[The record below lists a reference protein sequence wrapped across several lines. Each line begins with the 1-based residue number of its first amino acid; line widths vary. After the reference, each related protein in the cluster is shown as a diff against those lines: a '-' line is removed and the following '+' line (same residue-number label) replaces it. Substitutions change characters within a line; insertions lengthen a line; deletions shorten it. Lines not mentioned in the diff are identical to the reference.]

1 MAACNFSCYYLPD
14 EFTQRNCIASSR
26 HKGNRDY
33 DVIPY
38 HRTSAYCCAHRL
50 QPDILRAGKAFE
62 YPNIL
67 RKPTDYIL
75 KRFADGGSRLITLW
89 YAFAITSL
97 FAIPMALLLQ
107 SVFAEQNPQLAGVSA
122 ILGVLSGLVQAMGLF
137 RWTFLVPSL
146 AAQYND
152 AASTP
157 ATRDAVGVTF
167 HAFHQ
172 YIGVAVGE
180 HLGYLF
186 TGTWTITISVMM
198 LSSVIFSP
206 LIGILGIIA
215 AVGIMTGLLEPAGWK
230 PAGMINAMSYI
241 LWSLWLIISGI
252 VLILA

>member
-1 MAACNFSCYYLPD
+1 MTLFRITGLVLIGVPIGFNLVFFALG
-14 EFTQRNCIASSR
+14 R
-26 HKGNRDY
+26 
-33 DVIPY
+33 
-38 HRTSAYCCAHRL
+38 
-50 QPDILRAGKAFE
+50 AFE

-75 KRFADGGSRLITLW
+75 KRFAAGGSRLIALW
-89 YAFAITSL
+89 YLFALTSL
-97 FAIPMALLLQ
+97 CAIPMALLFQ
-107 SVFAEQNPQLAGVSA
+107 QVFADQNPQLAGVSA

-137 RWTFLVPSL
+137 RWTFLVPKL
-146 AAQYND
+146 AEQYND
-152 AASTP
+152 PAATP
-157 ATRDAVGVTF
+157 AVRDTVGVVF
-167 HAFHQ
+167 HAFHE

-186 TGTWTITISVMM
+186 TGTWSIAVSIMM
-198 LSSVIFSP
+198 LSSTVFSP
-206 LIGILGIIA
+206 IIGILGIVS